1 MKELEAEVVERNAWR
16 VAQDVVSR
24 IDDKP
29 GPAGDCMKA
38 FVTNRKEQQ
47 FFFNTEYIQQ
57 YNAAKSETRK
67 VKVPGHNYFKK
78 LDDFIESCMITGEMF
93 HEYCETESV
102 DPTPRPVPGINKLPK
117 YHYLPVAETSIT
129 NTDYGTR
136 REVDDYQPRTRSK
149 QVHKK
154 NEINIED
161 SASVQTFC
169 NRHIVEESLVK
180 KYVEHLNHL
189 EMMSEKRKMEKK
201 NNNLKENTMPY
212 EEFDWM
218 EMLNSGTL
226 AKQRV
231 CVLDKYIHKH
241 NLLAVKG
248 KNKLQKVSVIMDH
261 LRSFAESTQANK
273 QSSLSVEEVDDHDE
287 CEVDERDEAL
297 PTCPS
302 DEDFVLGEIGDSSDQ
317 LSESESDC

>member
-1 MKELEAEVVERNAWR
+1 MSQWIPPLVQFQA
-16 VAQDVVSR
+16 S
-24 IDDKP
+24 
-29 GPAGDCMKA
+29 
-38 FVTNRKEQQ
+38 TNFQ
-47 FFFNTEYIQQ
+47 
-57 YNAAKSETRK
+57 
-67 VKVPGHNYFKK
+67 
-78 LDDFIESCMITGEMF
+78 
-93 HEYCETESV
+93 
-102 DPTPRPVPGINKLPK
+102 
-117 YHYLPVAETSIT
+117 SIT
-129 NTDYGTR
+129 ICLLQKHPSQIQTT
-136 REVDDYQPRTRSK
+136 DDYHPRTRSK

-161 SASVQTFC
+161 SASVETFC

-180 KYVEHLNHL
+180 KYLEHLNHL

-201 NNNLKENTMPY
+201 NNNLKENTMSY

-226 AKQRV
+226 AKQHV

-248 KNKLQKVSVIMDH
+248 KNKPQKVNGIMDH

-273 QSSLSVEEVDDHDE
+273 QSSLIVEEVNDHDE
-287 CEVDERDEAL
+287 CEVDEGDEAL
-297 PTCPS
+297 PTCPG

-317 LSESESDC
+317 LSESESDS